1 MSYFDQSLLSEF
13 PLLCSSLMVYYELY
27 QRCRSLHTPTMGHY
41 LLCILLT
48 SMFKHLMLFIMLS
61 GLVTAGHQH
70 KAAQCH

>member
-1 MSYFDQSLLSEF
+1 MNYFDQSLLSEF
-13 PLLCSSLMVYYELY
+13 PLLRFSLVVYYDLY
-27 QRCRSLHTPTMGHY
+27 QHDRSLQTPTIDHY

-61 GLVTAGHQH
+61 GPVTAGHQH